1 MRISF
6 DSAAKFYDKTR
17 GPPGHVMEQLV
28 KTLSSELSSYRT
40 ISDAR
45 ALLITPGV
53 TTPGTYIEDVK
64 THSQNWKAQPNQYRR
79 FFHKLYVGER
89 PSKVL

>member
-45 ALLITPGV
+45 AL
-53 TTPGTYIEDVK
+53 
-64 THSQNWKAQPNQYRR
+64 S
-79 FFHKLYVGER
+79 
-89 PSKVL
+89 